1 MRQSMRNKNA
11 WGWYASGKHPIFRD
25 FFKMGSEDPMLKAFA
40 DWADGGF
47 QQLVSG
53 RGAAAIRG
61 DYSWRF
67 WSRGPKKGIV
77 ISGVGRDSSDT
88 LGRPHPLMI
97 VGSGPLTGWES
108 NWDLLPFAL
117 DDIWSQFEYLACGRV
132 QDFRQFEAGFS
143 RIKQPASDWLA
154 LANQRVLAGTLNA
167 GVYIAKD
174 PRAMVNHVQQL
185 LDTDRTI
192 IPLSTDAGADP
203 FLLAGYWNFALKA
216 HTKIVPNAVF
226 MGGIPEKSYLVI
238 YNRSLTTEDFLE
250 LWNIASQ

>member
-1 MRQSMRNKNA
+1 
-11 WGWYASGKHPIFRD
+11 
-25 FFKMGSEDPMLKAFA
+25 
-40 DWADGGF
+40 
-47 QQLVSG
+47 
-53 RGAAAIRG
+53 
-61 DYSWRF
+61 
-67 WSRGPKKGIV
+67 
-77 ISGVGRDSSDT
+77 
-88 LGRPHPLMI
+88 
-97 VGSGPLTGWES
+97 
-108 NWDLLPFAL
+108 LPFAL

-143 RIKQPASDWLA
+143 RIKQPASNWLA

-185 LDTDRTI
+185 QDTDMTI

-216 HTKIVPNAVF
+216 HTKIVPNAMF